1 MRKSLISVGFGL
13 LLLIVGSFVSNLI
26 ININKSEPNYNN
38 NSLTSVYIKVVKNNS
53 NKIEIERNGKLQS
66 SNRISIISEVQG
78 LKKKNRNKSF
88 KEGERF
94 NKGETL
100 IEINSD
106 EFNSTVK
113 QSRSE
118 LKNLIASVLPDIKID
133 YAENFNK
140 WKNYFDN
147 LSVEKPISNIPESA
161 SEKENLFL
169 VGRGIESSYYKVKN
183 LEERLSKYHIKA
195 PFNGILVKGNI
206 SDGAFIVPNQIL
218 GEFIDPNN
226 FEVGVNI
233 PVIHIDKIKLNQSVS
248 IISEGEKDDVIGK
261 IKRINRKVDE
271 MTQTVKI
278 FIEFNNRN
286 LFEGKFVEIKVPLG
300 VIPNSQLI
308 SRSLLINDKYVF
320 VANKDDKISKA
331 YVQPLFY
338 NKKNVIVTGLEDGT
352 RLITSSVSGI
362 YEGMKIKVVQRWE
375 ELLNILWI
383 TKFPLIF

>member
-1 MRKSLISVGFGL
+1 MRKSLVSIGFGL
-13 LLLIVGSFVSNLI
+13 LLLITGIFISNLI
-26 ININKSEPNYNN
+26 IDLNKSEPTYNN
-38 NSLTSVYIKVVKNNS
+38 NSLTSVYIEVVKNDS

-78 LKKKNRNKSF
+78 IKKKNTNKSF

-100 IEINSD
+100 IKINSD
-106 EFNSTVK
+106 EFNSKVK

-133 YAENFNK
+133 YAENFNN

-147 LSVEKPISNIPESA
+147 LSVEEPISKIPESA

-169 VGRGIESSYYKVKN
+169 VGRGIESTYYKVKN
-183 LEERLSKYHIKA
+183 LEERLSKYDIKA
-195 PFNGILVKGNI
+195 PFSGILVKGNI
-206 SDGAFIVPNQIL
+206 SEGAFIVPNQIL
-218 GEFIDPNN
+218 GEFIDPYN

-233 PVIHIDKIKLNQSVS
+233 PVNFIEKIKLNQSVS
-248 IISEGEKDDVIGK
+248 IISGGNKFDIMGK

-286 LFEGKFVEIKVPLG
+286 LFEGKFVEVKIPLG
-300 VIPNSQLI
+300 VIPNSELI

-320 VANKDDKISKA
+320 IANKDNKVSKA
-331 YVQPLFY
+331 NVQPLFY
-338 NKKNVIVTGLEDGT
+338 NKENVIITGLENGT
-352 RLITSSVSGI
+352 RLITSNVSGI

-375 ELLNILWI
+375 ELLNIL
-383 TKFPLIF
+383 

>member
-1 MRKSLISVGFGL
+1 MRKSLVSIGFGL
-13 LLLIVGSFVSNLI
+13 LLLITGIFISNLI
-26 ININKSEPNYNN
+26 IDLNKSEPTYNN
-38 NSLTSVYIKVVKNNS
+38 NSLTSVYIELVKNDS

-78 LKKKNRNKSF
+78 IKKKNRNKSF

-94 NKGETL
+94 NKDETL
-100 IEINSD
+100 IKINSD

-133 YAENFNK
+133 YAENFNN

-147 LSVEKPISNIPESA
+147 FSVEEPISKIPESA

-169 VGRGIESSYYKVKN
+169 VGRGIESTYYKVKN
-183 LEERLSKYHIKA
+183 LEERLSKYDIKA
-195 PFNGILVKGNI
+195 PFSGILVKGNI
-206 SDGAFIVPNQIL
+206 SEGAFIVPNQIL

-233 PVIHIDKIKLNQSVS
+233 PVNFIDKIKLNQSVS
-248 IISEGEKDDVIGK
+248 IISGGNKEDVMGK

-286 LFEGKFVEIKVPLG
+286 LFEGKFVEIKIPLG
-300 VIPNSQLI
+300 VIPNSELI
-308 SRSLLINDKYVF
+308 SRSLLINDNYVF
-320 VANKDDKISKA
+320 IANKDNKISKA

-338 NKKNVIVTGLEDGT
+338 NKENVIVTGLEDGT
-352 RLITSSVSGI
+352 RLITSNVSGI

-375 ELLNILWI
+375 ELLNIL
-383 TKFPLIF
+383 

>member
-1 MRKSLISVGFGL
+1 MRKSLVSIGFGL
-13 LLLIVGSFVSNLI
+13 LLLIAGIFISNI
-26 ININKSEPNYNN
+26 IIDLNKSEPTYNN
-38 NSLTSVYIKVVKNNS
+38 NSLTSVYIELVKNDS
-53 NKIEIERNGKLQS
+53 NKIGIERNGKLQS

-78 LKKKNRNKSF
+78 IKKKNKNKSF

-94 NKGETL
+94 NKDETL
-100 IEINSD
+100 IKINSD

-133 YAENFNK
+133 YAENFNN

-147 LSVEKPISNIPESA
+147 LSVEEPISKIPESA

-169 VGRGIESSYYKVKN
+169 VGRGIESTYYKVKN
-183 LEERLSKYHIKA
+183 LEERLSKYDIKA
-195 PFNGILVKGNI
+195 PFSGILVKGNI

-233 PVIHIDKIKLNQSVS
+233 PVNFIEKIKLNQSVS
-248 IISEGEKDDVIGK
+248 IISAGNNEDIMGK

-286 LFEGKFVEIKVPLG
+286 LFEGKFVEVKIPLG
-300 VIPNSQLI
+300 VIPNSELI
-308 SRSLLINDKYVF
+308 PRSLLINDKYVF
-320 VANKDDKISKA
+320 VANKDNKISKA
-331 YVQPLFY
+331 NVQPLFY
-338 NKKNVIVTGLEDGT
+338 NKENVIVTGLEDGT
-352 RLITSSVSGI
+352 RLITSNVSGI

-375 ELLNILWI
+375 ELLNIL
-383 TKFPLIF
+383 

>member
-1 MRKSLISVGFGL
+1 MRKSLVSVGFGL
-13 LLLIVGSFVSNLI
+13 VLLIVGSFISNLI
-26 ININKSEPNYNN
+26 ININKSEPTYNN

-78 LKKKNRNKSF
+78 IKKKNRNKSF

-94 NKGETL
+94 NRGETL

-147 LSVEKPISNIPESA
+147 FSVEKPISKIPESA

-169 VGRGIESSYYKVKN
+169 VGRGIESTYYKVKN
-183 LEERLSKYHIKA
+183 LEERLSKYEIKA
-195 PFNGILVKGNI
+195 PFDGILVKGNI
-206 SDGAFIVPNQIL
+206 SDGSFIVPNQIL

-233 PVIHIDKIKLNQSVS
+233 PVNYLEKIKLNQSVS
-248 IISEGEKDDVIGK
+248 ITSEGYKDDVIGK

-338 NKKNVIVTGLEDGT
+338 NKKNVIVTGLVDGT
-352 RLITSSVSGI
+352 RLITSNVSDI
-362 YEGMKIKVVQRWE
+362 YEGMKIKVVQRWK
-375 ELLNILWI
+375 ELLNIL
-383 TKFPLIF
+383 

>member
-1 MRKSLISVGFGL
+1 MRKSLVSVGFGL
-13 LLLIVGSFVSNLI
+13 ILLIIGSLFSNLI

-53 NKIEIERNGKLQS
+53 NEIEIERNGKLRS
-66 SNRISIISEVQG
+66 SSRISIISEVQG
-78 LKKKNRNKSF
+78 IKKKNRNKSF

-94 NKGETL
+94 NRGETL

-106 EFNSTVK
+106 EFNSIVK

-147 LSVEKPISNIPESA
+147 LSVEEPISKIPESA

-169 VGRGIESSYYKVKN
+169 VGRGIESTYYKVKN
-183 LEERLSKYHIKA
+183 LEERLSKYEIKA
-195 PFNGILVKGNI
+195 PFDGILVKGNI
-206 SDGAFIVPNQIL
+206 SDGSFIVPNQIL

-233 PVIHIDKIKLNQSVS
+233 PVNYLEKIKLNQSVS
-248 IISEGEKDDVIGK
+248 IISEGNKDDVIGK

-300 VIPNSQLI
+300 VIPKSQLI
-308 SRSLLINDKYVF
+308 SRSLLINDEYVF
-320 VANKDDKISKA
+320 VANKDDKISKT

-338 NKKNVIVTGLEDGT
+338 NKKNVIVTGLVDGT
-352 RLITSSVSGI
+352 RLITSNVSGI

-375 ELLNILWI
+375 ELLNIL
-383 TKFPLIF
+383 

>member
-1 MRKSLISVGFGL
+1 MRKSLVSVGFGL
-13 LLLIVGSFVSNLI
+13 ILLIVGSFISNLI
-26 ININKSEPNYNN
+26 IKINKSEPTYNN

-147 LSVEKPISNIPESA
+147 LSVEKPISKIPESA

-195 PFNGILVKGNI
+195 PFDGILVKGNI

-226 FEVGVNI
+226 FEVGVDI
-233 PVIHIDKIKLNQSVS
+233 PVNYLEKIKLNQSVS
-248 IISEGEKDDVIGK
+248 IISEGNKDNVIGK

-300 VIPNSQLI
+300 VIPESQLI
-308 SRSLLINDKYVF
+308 SRSLLINDRYVF

-338 NKKNVIVTGLEDGT
+338 NKKNVIVTGLDDGT
-352 RLITSSVSGI
+352 RLITSNVSGI

-375 ELLNILWI
+375 ELLNIL
-383 TKFPLIF
+383 

>member
-1 MRKSLISVGFGL
+1 MRKSLVSIGFGL
-13 LLLIVGSFVSNLI
+13 LLLITGIFISNQI
-26 ININKSEPNYNN
+26 IDLNKSEPTYNN
-38 NSLTSVYIKVVKNNS
+38 NSLTSVYIEVVKNDS

-78 LKKKNRNKSF
+78 IKKKNRNKSF

-94 NKGETL
+94 NKDETL
-100 IEINSD
+100 IKINSD

-133 YAENFNK
+133 YAENFNN

-147 LSVEKPISNIPESA
+147 LSVEEPISKIPESA

-169 VGRGIESSYYKVKN
+169 VGRGIESTYFKVKN
-183 LEERLSKYHIKA
+183 LEERLSKYDIKA
-195 PFNGILVKGNI
+195 PFPGILVKGNI
-206 SDGAFIVPNQIL
+206 SEGAFIVPNQIL

-233 PVIHIDKIKLNQSVS
+233 PVNFIDKIKLNQSVS
-248 IISEGEKDDVIGK
+248 IISGGNKDDIMGK

-286 LFEGKFVEIKVPLG
+286 LFEGKFVEVKIPLG
-300 VIPNSQLI
+300 VIPNSELI
-308 SRSLLINDKYVF
+308 PRSLLINDKYVF
-320 VANKDDKISKA
+320 VANKDNKISKVN
-331 YVQPLFY
+331 VQPLFY
-338 NKKNVIVTGLEDGT
+338 NKENVIVTGLEDGT
-352 RLITSSVSGI
+352 RLITSNVSGI

-375 ELLNILWI
+375 ELLNIL
-383 TKFPLIF
+383 

>member
-1 MRKSLISVGFGL
+1 MRKSLVSVGFGL
-13 LLLIVGSFVSNLI
+13 ILLIVGSFISNLI
-26 ININKSEPNYNN
+26 IKINKSEPTYNN

-147 LSVEKPISNIPESA
+147 LSVEKPISKIPESA

-183 LEERLSKYHIKA
+183 LEERVSKYHIKA
-195 PFNGILVKGNI
+195 PFDGILVKGNI

-226 FEVGVNI
+226 FEVGVDI
-233 PVIHIDKIKLNQSVS
+233 PVNYVEKIKLNQSVS
-248 IISEGEKDDVIGK
+248 IISEGNKDNVIGK

-300 VIPNSQLI
+300 VIPESQLI

-338 NKKNVIVTGLEDGT
+338 NKKNVIVKGLEDGT
-352 RLITSSVSGI
+352 RLITSNVSGI

-375 ELLNILWI
+375 ELLNIL
-383 TKFPLIF
+383 

>member
-1 MRKSLISVGFGL
+1 MRKSLVSIGFGL
-13 LLLIVGSFVSNLI
+13 LLLITGIFISNLI
-26 ININKSEPNYNN
+26 IDLNKSEPTYNN
-38 NSLTSVYIKVVKNNS
+38 NSLTSVYIELVKNDS

-78 LKKKNRNKSF
+78 IKKKNRNKSF

-94 NKGETL
+94 NKDETL
-100 IEINSD
+100 IKINSD

-133 YAENFNK
+133 YAENFSN

-147 LSVEKPISNIPESA
+147 LSVEEPISKIPESA

-169 VGRGIESSYYKVKN
+169 VGRGIESTYYKVKN
-183 LEERLSKYHIKA
+183 LEERLSKYDIKA
-195 PFNGILVKGNI
+195 PFSGILVKGNI
-206 SDGAFIVPNQIL
+206 SEGAFIVPNQIL

-233 PVIHIDKIKLNQSVS
+233 PVNFIDKIKLNQSVS
-248 IISEGEKDDVIGK
+248 IISGGNKDDIMGK

-286 LFEGKFVEIKVPLG
+286 LFEGKFVEVKIPLG
-300 VIPNSQLI
+300 VIPNSELI

-320 VANKDDKISKA
+320 IANKDNKISKA

-338 NKKNVIVTGLEDGT
+338 NKENVIVTGLEDGT
-352 RLITSSVSGI
+352 RLITSNVSGI

-375 ELLNILWI
+375 ELLNIL
-383 TKFPLIF
+383 

>member
-1 MRKSLISVGFGL
+1 MRKSLVSVGFGL
-13 LLLIVGSFVSNLI
+13 ILLIVGSFISNLI
-26 ININKSEPNYNN
+26 IKINKSEPTYNN

-147 LSVEKPISNIPESA
+147 LSVEKPISKIPESA

-195 PFNGILVKGNI
+195 PFDGILVKGNI
-206 SDGAFIVPNQIL
+206 SDGAFIVQNQIL

-226 FEVGVNI
+226 FEVGVDI
-233 PVIHIDKIKLNQSVS
+233 PVNYLEKIKLNQSVS
-248 IISEGEKDDVIGK
+248 IISEGNKDDVIGK

-300 VIPNSQLI
+300 VIPESQLI
-308 SRSLLINDKYVF
+308 SRSLLINDRYVF

-338 NKKNVIVTGLEDGT
+338 NKKNVIVTGLDDGT
-352 RLITSSVSGI
+352 RLITSNVSGI

-375 ELLNILWI
+375 ELLNIL
-383 TKFPLIF
+383 

>member
-1 MRKSLISVGFGL
+1 MRKSLVSVGFGL
-13 LLLIVGSFVSNLI
+13 ILLIVGSFISNLI
-26 ININKSEPNYNN
+26 IKINKSEPTYNN

-147 LSVEKPISNIPESA
+147 LSVEKPISKIPESA

-195 PFNGILVKGNI
+195 PFDGILVKGNI

-226 FEVGVNI
+226 FEVGVDI
-233 PVIHIDKIKLNQSVS
+233 PVNYVEKIKLNQSVS
-248 IISEGEKDDVIGK
+248 IISEGNKDNVIGK

-352 RLITSSVSGI
+352 RLITSNVSGI

-375 ELLNILWI
+375 ELLNIL
-383 TKFPLIF
+383 

>member
-1 MRKSLISVGFGL
+1 MRKSLVSIGFGL
-13 LLLIVGSFVSNLI
+13 LLLITGIFISNLI
-26 ININKSEPNYNN
+26 IDLNKSEPTYNN
-38 NSLTSVYIKVVKNNS
+38 NSLTSVYIELVKNDS

-78 LKKKNRNKSF
+78 IKKKNRNKSF

-94 NKGETL
+94 NKDETL
-100 IEINSD
+100 IKINSD

-133 YAENFNK
+133 YAENFNN

-147 LSVEKPISNIPESA
+147 LSVEEPISKIPESA

-169 VGRGIESSYYKVKN
+169 VGRGIESTYYKVKN
-183 LEERLSKYHIKA
+183 LEERLSKYDIKA
-195 PFNGILVKGNI
+195 PFSGILVKGNI

-233 PVIHIDKIKLNQSVS
+233 PVNFIEKIKLNQSVS
-248 IISEGEKDDVIGK
+248 IISAGNNEDIMGK

-286 LFEGKFVEIKVPLG
+286 LFEGKFVEVKIPLG
-300 VIPNSQLI
+300 VIPNSELI
-308 SRSLLINDKYVF
+308 PRSLLINDKYVF
-320 VANKDDKISKA
+320 VANKDNKISKA
-331 YVQPLFY
+331 NVQPLFY
-338 NKKNVIVTGLEDGT
+338 NKENVIVTGLEDGT
-352 RLITSSVSGI
+352 RLITSNVSGI

-375 ELLNILWI
+375 ELLNIL
-383 TKFPLIF
+383 

>member
-53 NKIEIERNGKLQS
+53 NKIEIETNGKLQS

-78 LKKKNRNKSF
+78 IKKKHRNKNF

-94 NKGETL
+94 NRGETL

-147 LSVEKPISNIPESA
+147 LSVEKPISKIPESA

-233 PVIHIDKIKLNQSVS
+233 PVNHIEKIKLNQSVS
-248 IISEGEKDDVIGK
+248 IISEGDKDDVIGK

-271 MTQTVKI
+271 MTQTAKI

-320 VANKDDKISKA
+320 VANKENKISKA
-331 YVQPLFY
+331 YVQPIFY

-362 YEGMKIKVVQRWE
+362 YEGMKIKVVQR
-375 ELLNILWI
+375 
-383 TKFPLIF
+383 

>member
-1 MRKSLISVGFGL
+1 MRKSLVSIGFGL
-13 LLLIVGSFVSNLI
+13 LLLITGIFISNLI
-26 ININKSEPNYNN
+26 IDLNKSEPTYNN
-38 NSLTSVYIKVVKNNS
+38 NSLTSVYIEVVKNDS

-78 LKKKNRNKSF
+78 IKKKNTNKSF

-100 IEINSD
+100 IKINSD
-106 EFNSTVK
+106 EFNSKVK

-133 YAENFNK
+133 YAENFNN

-147 LSVEKPISNIPESA
+147 LSVEEPISKIPESA

-169 VGRGIESSYYKVKN
+169 VGRGIESTYYKVKN
-183 LEERLSKYHIKA
+183 LEERLSKYDIKA
-195 PFNGILVKGNI
+195 PFSGILVKGNI
-206 SDGAFIVPNQIL
+206 SEGAFIVPNQIL

-233 PVIHIDKIKLNQSVS
+233 PVNFIEKIKLNQSVS
-248 IISEGEKDDVIGK
+248 IISGGNKFDIMGK

-286 LFEGKFVEIKVPLG
+286 LFEGKFVEVKIPLG
-300 VIPNSQLI
+300 VIPNSELI

-320 VANKDDKISKA
+320 IANKDNKISKA
-331 YVQPLFY
+331 NVQPLFY
-338 NKKNVIVTGLEDGT
+338 NKENVIVTGLEDGT
-352 RLITSSVSGI
+352 RLITSNVSGI

-375 ELLNILWI
+375 ELLNIL
-383 TKFPLIF
+383 

>member
-1 MRKSLISVGFGL
+1 MRKSLVSVGFGL
-13 LLLIVGSFVSNLI
+13 ILLIVGSFISNLI
-26 ININKSEPNYNN
+26 IKINKSEPTYNN

-133 YAENFNK
+133 YAENFDK

-147 LSVEKPISNIPESA
+147 LSVEKPISKIPESA

-195 PFNGILVKGNI
+195 PFDGILVKGNI

-226 FEVGVNI
+226 FEVGVDI
-233 PVIHIDKIKLNQSVS
+233 PVNYVEKIKLNQSVS
-248 IISEGEKDDVIGK
+248 IISEGNKDNVIGK

-300 VIPNSQLI
+300 VIPESQLI
-308 SRSLLINDKYVF
+308 SRSLLINDRYVF

-338 NKKNVIVTGLEDGT
+338 NKKNVIVTGLDDGT
-352 RLITSSVSGI
+352 RLITSNVSGI

-375 ELLNILWI
+375 ELLNIL
-383 TKFPLIF
+383 

>member
-1 MRKSLISVGFGL
+1 MRKSLVSIGFGL
-13 LLLIVGSFVSNLI
+13 LLLITGIFISNLI
-26 ININKSEPNYNN
+26 IDLNKSEPTYKN
-38 NSLTSVYIKVVKNNS
+38 NSLTSVYIELVKNDS

-78 LKKKNRNKSF
+78 IKKKNRNKSF

-94 NKGETL
+94 NKDETL
-100 IEINSD
+100 IKINSD

-133 YAENFNK
+133 YAENFDN

-147 LSVEKPISNIPESA
+147 LSVEEPISKIPESA

-169 VGRGIESSYYKVKN
+169 VGRGIESTYYKVKN
-183 LEERLSKYHIKA
+183 LEERLSKYDIKA
-195 PFNGILVKGNI
+195 PFSGILVKGNI
-206 SDGAFIVPNQIL
+206 SEGAFIVPNQIL

-233 PVIHIDKIKLNQSVS
+233 PVNFIDKIKLNQSVS
-248 IISEGEKDDVIGK
+248 IISGGNKDDIMGK

-286 LFEGKFVEIKVPLG
+286 LFEGKFVEVKIPLG
-300 VIPNSQLI
+300 VIPNSELI

-320 VANKDDKISKA
+320 IANKENKISKA

-338 NKKNVIVTGLEDGT
+338 NKENVIVTGLEDGT
-352 RLITSSVSGI
+352 RLITSNVSGI
-362 YEGMKIKVVQRWE
+362 YEGMKIKVVERWE
-375 ELLNILWI
+375 ELLNIL
-383 TKFPLIF
+383 

>member
-1 MRKSLISVGFGL
+1 MRKSLVSVGFGL
-13 LLLIVGSFVSNLI
+13 ILLIVGSFISNLI
-26 ININKSEPNYNN
+26 IKINKSEPTYNN

-147 LSVEKPISNIPESA
+147 LSVEKPISKIPESA

-195 PFNGILVKGNI
+195 PFDGILVKGNI

-226 FEVGVNI
+226 FEVGVDI
-233 PVIHIDKIKLNQSVS
+233 PVNYVEKIKLNQSVS
-248 IISEGEKDDVIGK
+248 IISEGNKDNVIGK

-286 LFEGKFVEIKVPLG
+286 LFEGKFVEIKLPLG
-300 VIPNSQLI
+300 VIPKSQLI

-338 NKKNVIVTGLEDGT
+338 NKKNVIVTGLDDGT
-352 RLITSSVSGI
+352 RLITSNVSGI

-375 ELLNILWI
+375 ELLNIL
-383 TKFPLIF
+383 

>member
-78 LKKKNRNKSF
+78 IKKKHRNKNF

-94 NKGETL
+94 NRGETL

-147 LSVEKPISNIPESA
+147 LSVEKPISKIPESA

-195 PFNGILVKGNI
+195 PFDGILVKGNI

-233 PVIHIDKIKLNQSVS
+233 PVNFLEKIKLNQSVS
-248 IISEGEKDDVIGK
+248 IISEGDKDDVIGK

-278 FIEFNNRN
+278 FIEFNNIN

-300 VIPNSQLI
+300 VIPKSQLI
-308 SRSLLINDKYVF
+308 SRSLLINDEYVF

-352 RLITSSVSGI
+352 RLITSNVSGI

-375 ELLNILWI
+375 ELLNIL
-383 TKFPLIF
+383 

>member
-1 MRKSLISVGFGL
+1 MRKSLVSVGFGL

-78 LKKKNRNKSF
+78 IKKKHRNKNF

-94 NKGETL
+94 NRGETL

-147 LSVEKPISNIPESA
+147 LSVEKPISKIPESA

-233 PVIHIDKIKLNQSVS
+233 PVNHIEKIKLNQSVS
-248 IISEGEKDDVIGK
+248 IISEGYKDDVIGK

-375 ELLNILWI
+375 ESLNIL
-383 TKFPLIF
+383 

>member
-1 MRKSLISVGFGL
+1 MRKSLVSIGFGL
-13 LLLIVGSFVSNLI
+13 LLLIVGIFISNLI
-26 ININKSEPNYNN
+26 IDLNKSEPTYNN
-38 NSLTSVYIKVVKNNS
+38 NSLTSVYIEVVKNGS

-66 SNRISIISEVQG
+66 SNRISIISEVKG
-78 LKKKNRNKSF
+78 IKKKNRNKSF
-88 KEGERF
+88 KEGESY

-133 YAENFNK
+133 HAENFNK
-140 WKNYFDN
+140 WKNFFDN
-147 LSVEKPISNIPESA
+147 LSVEKPISKMPLSV

-169 VGRGIESSYYKVKN
+169 VGRGIESAYYKVKN
-183 LEERLSKYHIKA
+183 LEERLTKYNIKA

-206 SDGAFIVPNQIL
+206 SEGAYIVPNQVL

-233 PVIHIDKIKLNQSVS
+233 PVNHVEKIKLNQSVS
-248 IISEGEKDDVIGK
+248 IISAGKKDDFMGK

-278 FIEFNNRN
+278 FIGFNNRN
-286 LFEGKFVEIKVPLG
+286 LFEGKFVEVKIPLG
-300 VIPNSQLI
+300 TIPNSQLI

-320 VANKDDKISKA
+320 IANKDDKISKA
-331 YVQPLFY
+331 NVQPLFY

-352 RLITSSVSGI
+352 RLITSNVSGI
-362 YEGMKIKVVQRWE
+362 YEGMKIKVVQR
-375 ELLNILWI
+375 
-383 TKFPLIF
+383 

>member
-1 MRKSLISVGFGL
+1 MRKSLVSIGFGL
-13 LLLIVGSFVSNLI
+13 LLLITGIFISNI
-26 ININKSEPNYNN
+26 IIDLNKSEPTYNN
-38 NSLTSVYIKVVKNNS
+38 NSLTSVYIEVVKNDS

-78 LKKKNRNKSF
+78 IKKKNRNKSF

-94 NKGETL
+94 NKDETL
-100 IEINSD
+100 IKINSD

-133 YAENFNK
+133 YAENFDN

-147 LSVEKPISNIPESA
+147 LSVEEPISKIPESA

-169 VGRGIESSYYKVKN
+169 VGRGIESTYFKVKN
-183 LEERLSKYHIKA
+183 LEERLSKYDIKA
-195 PFNGILVKGNI
+195 PFTGILVKGNI
-206 SDGAFIVPNQIL
+206 SEGAFIVPNQIL

-233 PVIHIDKIKLNQSVS
+233 PVNFIDKIKLNQSVS
-248 IISEGEKDDVIGK
+248 IISGGNKEDIMGK

-286 LFEGKFVEIKVPLG
+286 LFEGKFVEVKIPLG
-300 VIPNSQLI
+300 VIPNSELI
-308 SRSLLINDKYVF
+308 PRSLLINDKYVF
-320 VANKDDKISKA
+320 VANKDNKISKA
-331 YVQPLFY
+331 NVQPLFY
-338 NKKNVIVTGLEDGT
+338 NKENVIVTGLEDGT
-352 RLITSSVSGI
+352 RLITSNVSGI

-375 ELLNILWI
+375 ELLNIL
-383 TKFPLIF
+383 